1 MTSLQLYTLREARSS
16 GKPAVHYFDTVLSG
30 NVRNVEALLGK
41 AKYYETAGHMDKATE
56 ILSALVVAFSRSGH
70 YLNFFIFLF
79 CKKNVRLT
87 LFSSIPPSNSLVSV
101 LDH

>member
-56 ILSALVVAFSRSGH
+56 ILSALVVAFSRSVH
-70 YLNFFIFLF
+70 
-79 CKKNVRLT
+79 
-87 LFSSIPPSNSLVSV
+87 
-101 LDH
+101 